1 MTADKKTYSKRI
13 IAIVLMIVALLSSV
27 WFMQKFMCI
36 PFSYDERR
44 IINIHKEPE
53 NTIDV
58 VLVGSSA
65 TYAGFSSVYAYE
77 KYGFTSFPYAI
88 GGATCTSWKPAV
100 KDILHTQ
107 SPKLVVVD
115 VFGGGYSRD
124 LIDERH
130 NQLSIIMS
138 HTKLSREKVESAKEL
153 STLTD
158 NITPISFLVPFIK
171 YHNNVP
177 SCVRSL
183 PERLRIEFTEA
194 SPLKGIDT
202 KTRTRKLKKV
212 DPASF
217 SEDCLELDN
226 KTEEIILDF
235 IDYCKSENIKIL
247 FVKYPSVLTNNN
259 PDELEVNLRANSIL
273 KLAADSGCYALNMQ
287 KDFYEIGL
295 VEKKDYYN
303 HGHTNIRGQRKVT
316 ETLGKFIQDEIAIN
330 PSVLDE
336 SNKRKWDDCIPYYYA
351 YCELAEEMIQN
362 EIHYELGD
370 SPKLVDNLNRMLAG
384 EDVAAVAKSY
394 RKK

>member
-1 MTADKKTYSKRI
+1 MTADRKTSRKRI
-13 IAIVLMIVALLSSV
+13 TAIVLMIVALLSSV

-36 PFSYDERR
+36 PFSYDEMRA
-44 IINIHKEPE
+44 INIHKEPE
-53 NTIDV
+53 NSIDV

-65 TYAGFSSVYAYE
+65 TYSGFSSVYAYE
-77 KYGFTSFPYAI
+77 KFGFTSFPYAI

-100 KDILHTQ
+100 KDILDTQ

-138 HTKLSREKVESAKEL
+138 HTKLSREKIESAEEL

-158 NITPISFLVPFIK
+158 NITPVSFLIPFIK

-183 PERLRIEFTEA
+183 PERLRIEFAEA
-194 SPLKGIDT
+194 TPLKGINT
-202 KTRTRKLKKV
+202 KTRSRKLKKV

-217 SEDCLELDN
+217 SEECLDLDS

-235 IDYCKSENIKIL
+235 IDYCKSKDIELL
-247 FVKYPSVLTNNN
+247 FVKYPSVLTSNN

-295 VEKKDYYN
+295 VETRDFYN
-303 HGHTNIRGQRKVT
+303 HGHTNIRGQKKVT
-316 ETLGKFIQDEIAIN
+316 ETLGKFIQNEIAIR
-330 PSVLDE
+330 PSELDE
-336 SNKRKWDDCIPYYYA
+336 SNKRKWDECIPYYYA
-351 YCELAEEMIQN
+351 YCNLAEEMITQ

-370 SPKLVDNLNRMLAG
+370 SPTLVDNLNRVLDG
-384 EDVAAVAKSY
+384 EDIANVAKFY
-394 RKK
+394 KKK